1 MLSTRSKRTKDRDKD
16 EPLDVELTVA
26 FRFGDEPGD
35 KVTVIENRH
44 IPMVGSV
51 FDSRDALVK
60 GFVKLLLKAGLTQP
74 KVLSEVLPAVK
85 LLQRRKR

>member
-1 MLSTRSKRTKDRDKD
+1 MLSTRSKRTKHAD

-44 IPMVGSV
+44 IPLVGSV
-51 FDSRDALVK
+51 FDSRDALMK

>member
-51 FDSRDALVK
+51 FDSRDALMK

>member
-1 MLSTRSKRTKDRDKD
+1 MLSTRSKRTKYAD
-16 EPLDVELTVA
+16 EPLDVELTVV
-26 FRFGDEPGD
+26 FRLGDEPGD

-44 IPMVGSV
+44 VPLVGSV
-51 FDSRDALVK
+51 YDSRDVLIK

>member
-44 IPMVGSV
+44 VPMVGSV
-51 FDSRDALVK
+51 FDSRDALMK